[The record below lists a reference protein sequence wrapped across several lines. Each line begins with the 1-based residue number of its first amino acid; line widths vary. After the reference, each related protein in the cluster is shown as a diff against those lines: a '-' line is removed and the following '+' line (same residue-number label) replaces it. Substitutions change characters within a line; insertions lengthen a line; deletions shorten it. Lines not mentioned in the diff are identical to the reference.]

1 MMEYHDIA
9 QRPPLCPVPVFQQR
23 VGAGFP
29 SPAADY
35 AEGRLDFN
43 RLLVHRPAS
52 TFAVRITGT
61 SMVGAGIVDGGM
73 VVVDRSVKPVPGK
86 VIVAIVDGSL
96 VVKRLRKDRDGSIY
110 LDSHPAPGHEDMHP
124 PIRIGDGMQFEV
136 WGCVT
141 SAITFM
147 A

>member
-9 QRPPLCPVPVFQQR
+9 QRPPLCPIPVFQQR

-43 RLLVHRPAS
+43 RLLVQRPAA

-96 VVKRLRKDRDGSIY
+96 VVKRLRRERDGSLF
-110 LDSHPAPGHEDMHP
+110 LDSHPASGQEELHP